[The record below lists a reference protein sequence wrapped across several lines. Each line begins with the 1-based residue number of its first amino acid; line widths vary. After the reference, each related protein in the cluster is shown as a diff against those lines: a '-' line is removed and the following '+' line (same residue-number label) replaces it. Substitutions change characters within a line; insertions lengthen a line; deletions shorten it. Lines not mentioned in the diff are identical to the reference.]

1 MEEKD
6 QVIETNFLVIQTDR
20 EEVITDS
27 QKLKFDYLN
36 NATLIILDSKAS
48 IEDVE
53 TKLNSFNIFDEE
65 VLSEFESNP
74 NGKKYPIAKFAFFDN
89 GTVLEINLPETMTN
103 MMHKLSLN

>member
-53 TKLNSFNIFDEE
+53 TKLNSFNIFDEK

-74 NGKKYPIAKFAFFDN
+74 NVEKYPIAKFAFFDN